1 MTMRTPNMLYYLN
14 GVFVGLLILSNI
26 LAVKLFS
33 IGSWIVLPA
42 AAIIYVFTY
51 PIMDVITEAY
61 GKEAARRTVLTG
73 FITQLFA
80 VAFIWITIQLPA
92 APFYE
97 HQGSFETIFNASF
110 RVTIASLVA
119 YIVSLNL
126 DVTIFDK
133 FKQRHGDKKL
143 WIRNNVST
151 MVSQLVDTSI
161 FIFIAFYGV
170 MPLGVLI
177 GMIFSQYI
185 FKFIIAILDTPI
197 VYLLVA
203 ICRKADKKDAANA
216 VPLSIQN

>member
-1 MTMRTPNMLYYLN
+1 MLYYLN

-42 AAIIYVFTY
+42 AAIIYVCTY

-61 GKEAARRTVLTG
+61 GKKAARKTVIAG

-80 VAFIWITIQLPA
+80 VFFIWLAIKLPA

-97 HQGSFETIFNASF
+97 HQEAFDTIFSASF

-119 YIVSLNL
+119 YIISLNL

-133 FKQRHGDKKL
+133 LRKRHGEKKL
-143 WIRNNVST
+143 WVRNNVST
-151 MVSQLVDTSI
+151 MISQLVDTSI
-161 FIFIAFYGV
+161 FIVIAFYGI
-170 MPLGVLI
+170 MPLSVLI

-203 ICRKADKKDAANA
+203 VCRKVDKENVKKHQ
-216 VPLSIQN
+216 LSEA